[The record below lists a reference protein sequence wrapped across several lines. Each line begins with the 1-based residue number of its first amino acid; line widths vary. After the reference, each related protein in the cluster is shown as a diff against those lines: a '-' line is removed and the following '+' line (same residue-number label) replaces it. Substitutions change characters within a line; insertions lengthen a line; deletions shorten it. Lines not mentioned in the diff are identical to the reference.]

1 MKENG
6 PIKMLSRLKYLIL
19 IILLPVFFS
28 CHEEER
34 RQIPV
39 RDFFKTP
46 DKSFFKISPDGKY
59 LSYLKPYKERQN
71 LFILSLAD
79 GKERMATSF
88 TDNSVRDYT
97 WTFNN
102 QLIFSQDVNEM
113 DEFKMYALDVNTLQ
127 IRTLITQNKTRI
139 RLLSRNRQNPGEVTI
154 IMNKRNPATFDVY
167 RLNTKT
173 NELTLYITN
182 PGNIT
187 DWYPDNNGKILLAKA
202 SDGVDET
209 ILFRANEQAPFKP
222 IIKNNF
228 KNKVEPIAFT
238 AAGNTFYALSNVNRD
253 KTALVEIN
261 ASTGR
266 EEKFIYATDKAD
278 ILDVGYSRNKHR
290 LEYVGWEDAW
300 PHKHC
305 LNAEVDSIYQN
316 LKRKLNKGA
325 IKFVDRDT
333 AETKFIITTYTDRN
347 PGTSYLYEKATGKLT
362 QLSNL
367 NASVKPHE
375 LCAMKPVSF
384 KASDGM
390 LINGYLTLPLGSKQT
405 NLPVVVMPHDGPWNR
420 NNWGY
425 SAEVQ
430 FLANRGYAVFQ
441 VNYRG
446 STGYG
451 KAFLSAG
458 FKQVG
463 GKIQSDI
470 NDGVKWLIDEEIA
483 DPKKIAI
490 MGARFGGFSA
500 LYGMS
505 FHPDVYNCAVV
516 QYGLINFFN
525 YLKDVPPFFKP
536 RLQMTYEMVG
546 NPETD
551 ANMFRA
557 ISPVFHTD
565 KIKGPVLM
573 FQGAKDPRANISELN
588 QFVRA
593 LQKNNVA
600 VKYVLKDNE
609 RQFFKSEHNR
619 MDMYTEIE
627 KFLNTHMKVKQ

>member
-1 MKENG
+1 
-6 PIKMLSRLKYLIL
+6 MLNRLKYLLLIL
-19 IILLPVFFS
+19 LLPVFFS
-28 CHEEER
+28 CRDEER
-34 RQIPV
+34 RQIPIS
-39 RDFFKTP
+39 DFFKTP
-46 DKSFFKISPDGKY
+46 DKSSFKISPDGKY
-59 LSYLKPYKERQN
+59 LSYLKPYKDKQN
-71 LFILSLAD
+71 LFIQSLAD

-88 TDNSVRDYT
+88 TDNAVRDYF

-102 QLIFSQDVNEM
+102 QLIFNQDVTEM

-127 IRTLITQNKTRI
+127 IRTLLTQTKTRI
-139 RLLSRNRQNPGEVTI
+139 RLLNRSRQNPEVVTI

-167 RLNTKT
+167 RLNIKT
-173 NELTLYITN
+173 NDLALYITN

-209 ILFRANEQAPFKP
+209 ILFRINEQSPFKP

-228 KNKVEPIAFT
+228 KNKVDPISFSEKT
-238 AAGNTFYALSNVNRD
+238 KTFYALSNVNRD
-253 KTALVEIN
+253 KSALVEIN
-261 ASTGR
+261 AETGK
-266 EEKFIYATDKAD
+266 EEHIIYATDKAD
-278 ILDVGYSRNKHR
+278 ILDVGYSRTKRR
-290 LEYVGWEDAW
+290 LEYVGWEDAK
-300 PHKHC
+300 PHKHF
-305 LNAEVDSIYQN
+305 LNDEADSIYVDIRKK
-316 LKRKLNKGA
+316 LKNGA

-333 AETKFIITTYTDRN
+333 AETKYIVNTYTDRN

-367 NASVKPHE
+367 NTSIKPGE
-375 LCAMKPVSF
+375 LCTMAPVSF

-390 LINGYLTLPLGSKQT
+390 LINGYLTLPLGKKQQH
-405 NLPVVVMPHDGPWNR
+405 LPVVVMPHDGPWNR

-441 VNYRG
+441 INYRG

-470 NDGVKWLIDEEIA
+470 NDGVQWLIKKEIA

-490 MGARFGGFSA
+490 MGSRFGGFSA

-505 FHPDVYNCAVV
+505 FHPKTYNCAVV
-516 QYGLINFFN
+516 QFGLINFFN

-546 NPETD
+546 NPESD
-551 ANMFRA
+551 ADMFRA

-565 KIKGPVLM
+565 KIKGPLLM

-593 LQKNNVA
+593 LQKNNVS

-609 RQFFKSEHNR
+609 RGFFKSEHNR
-619 MDMYTEIE
+619 MLMYSEIE
-627 KFLNTHMKVKQ
+627 KFLNTNMKVKP

>member
-1 MKENG
+1 
-6 PIKMLSRLKYLIL
+6 MLNRLKYLL
-19 IILLPVFFS
+19 LILLLPAFFS
-28 CHEEER
+28 CRDEER
-34 RQIPV
+34 RQIPIS
-39 RDFFKTP
+39 DFFKTP
-46 DKSFFKISPDGKY
+46 DKSSFKISPDGKY
-59 LSYLKPYKERQN
+59 LSYLKPYKDKQN
-71 LFILSLAD
+71 LFIQSLAD

-88 TDNSVRDYT
+88 TDNAVRDYF

-102 QLIFSQDVNEM
+102 QLIFNQDVTEM

-127 IRTLITQNKTRI
+127 IRTLLTQTKTRI
-139 RLLSRNRQNPGEVTI
+139 RLLNRSRQNPEVVTI

-167 RLNTKT
+167 RLNIKT
-173 NELTLYITN
+173 NDLALYITN

-209 ILFRANEQAPFKP
+209 ILFRINEQSPFKP

-228 KNKVEPIAFT
+228 KNKVDPISFSEKT
-238 AAGNTFYALSNVNRD
+238 KTFYALSNVNRD
-253 KTALVEIN
+253 KSALVEIN
-261 ASTGR
+261 AETGK
-266 EEKFIYATDKAD
+266 EEHIIYATDKAD
-278 ILDVGYSRNKHR
+278 ILDVGYSRTKRR
-290 LEYVGWEDAW
+290 LEYVGWEDAK
-300 PHKHC
+300 PHKHF
-305 LNAEVDSIYQN
+305 LNDEADSIYVDIRKK
-316 LKRKLNKGA
+316 LKNGA

-333 AETKFIITTYTDRN
+333 AETKYIVNTYTDRN

-367 NASVKPHE
+367 NTSIKPGE
-375 LCAMKPVSF
+375 LCTMAPVSF

-390 LINGYLTLPLGSKQT
+390 LINGYLTLPLGKKQQH
-405 NLPVVVMPHDGPWNR
+405 LPVVVMPHDGPWNR

-441 VNYRG
+441 INYRG

-470 NDGVKWLIDEEIA
+470 NDGVQWLIKNEIA

-490 MGARFGGFSA
+490 MGSRFGGFSA

-505 FHPDVYNCAVV
+505 FHPKTYNCAVV
-516 QYGLINFFN
+516 QFGLINFFN

-546 NPETD
+546 NPESD
-551 ANMFRA
+551 ADMFRA

-565 KIKGPVLM
+565 KIKGPLLM

-593 LQKNNVA
+593 LQKNNVS

-609 RQFFKSEHNR
+609 RGFFKSEHNR
-619 MDMYTEIE
+619 MLMYSEIE
-627 KFLNTHMKVKQ
+627 KFLNTNMKVKP

>member
-1 MKENG
+1 
-6 PIKMLSRLKYLIL
+6 MLNRLKYLFL
-19 IILLPVFFS
+19 FLLLPAFFS
-28 CHEEER
+28 CQDEER
-34 RQIPV
+34 RRIPIS
-39 RDFFKTP
+39 DFFKTP
-46 DKSFFKISPDGKY
+46 DKSSFKISPDGKY
-59 LSYLKPYKERQN
+59 LSYLKPYKDKQN
-71 LFILSLAD
+71 LFIQSLAD

-88 TDNSVRDYT
+88 TDNAVRDYF

-102 QLIFSQDVNEM
+102 QLIFNQDVTEM

-127 IRTLITQNKTRI
+127 IRTLLTQTKTRI
-139 RLLSRNRQNPGEVTI
+139 RLLNRSRQNPEVVTI

-167 RLNTKT
+167 RLNIRT

-209 ILFRANEQAPFKP
+209 ILFRTDEQAPFKP

-228 KNKVEPIAFT
+228 KNKVDPISFNERAK
-238 AAGNTFYALSNVNRD
+238 TFYALSNVNRD
-253 KTALVEIN
+253 KSALVEIN
-261 ASTGR
+261 AITGK
-266 EEKFIYATDKAD
+266 EERIIYATDKAD
-278 ILDVGYSRNKHR
+278 ILDVGYSRSKRR
-290 LEYVGWEDAW
+290 LEYVGWEDAK
-300 PHKHC
+300 PHKHF
-305 LNAEVDSIYQN
+305 LNDGANKIYID
-316 LKRKLNKGA
+316 LKKKLNNGA

-333 AETKFIITTYTDRN
+333 AETKYIINTYTDRN
-347 PGTSYLYEKATGKLT
+347 PGTSYLYERATGKLT

-367 NASVKPHE
+367 NTSVKPEE
-375 LCAMKPVSF
+375 LCTMTPVSF
-384 KASDGM
+384 KASDGL
-390 LINGYLTLPLGSKQT
+390 LINGYLTLPLGKKQKH
-405 NLPVVVMPHDGPWNR
+405 LPVVVMPHDGPWNR

-441 VNYRG
+441 INYRG

-458 FKQVG
+458 FKEVG

-470 NDGVKWLIDEEIA
+470 NDGVQWLIKEEVA
-483 DPKKIAI
+483 DPKKIAL
-490 MGARFGGFSA
+490 MGWKFGGFSA

-505 FHPDVYNCAVV
+505 FHPKTYNCAIV
-516 QYGLINFFN
+516 QFGLINFFN

-546 NPETD
+546 NPEND
-551 ANMFRA
+551 ADMFRA

-565 KIKGPVLM
+565 KIKGPLLM

-593 LQKNNVA
+593 LQKSNVS

-609 RQFFKSEHNR
+609 RGFFKSEHNR
-619 MDMYTEIE
+619 MLMYSEIE
-627 KFLNTHMKVKQ
+627 KFLNTNMKVKP